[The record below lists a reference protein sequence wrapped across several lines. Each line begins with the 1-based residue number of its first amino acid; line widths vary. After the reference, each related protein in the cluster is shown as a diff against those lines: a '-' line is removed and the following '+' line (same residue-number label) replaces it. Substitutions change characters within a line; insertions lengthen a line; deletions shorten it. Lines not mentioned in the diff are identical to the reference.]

1 MMYLSSNDKSSTL
14 HIKDQ
19 YLDVNGKSYLMR
31 LLNSGKHNATSLS
44 GKLMLHS

>member
-1 MMYLSSNDKSSTL
+1 MMYLSSNDKSPAL

-19 YLDVNGKSYLMR
+19 YLGVNGKAYLMR
-31 LLNSGKHNATSLS
+31 LLNSRKYDATSLS